1 MKIFKYFILILIF
14 LLGCSA
20 MVFYEGDIPADVVD
34 ARYTSSDSQFLRLG
48 DLGRLHYRDEG
59 RRQAP
64 PLLLI
69 HGSNAS
75 LHIFEPWVV
84 RLKDKFRIITIDLP
98 GHGLT
103 GEVPSGDYSS
113 KTMVE
118 VVNALVN
125 KLELEHFVIGGS
137 AMGGSVALRYVLDHP
152 EKITGLVLIDA
163 AGYTK
168 NGGETDTSQGILAFS
183 LIKHRWFRAIG
194 EVMDPYYFVSQG
206 LKGAF
211 HDQAFVTEAM
221 VMRYHDLTLR
231 KGTRKATMKRFSQTT
246 DENFQD
252 GDLANFAELDLPTLL
267 MWGKED
273 AIAPFTLTAGYEAL
287 VPNISTA
294 YYADVGHLPME
305 EVPKTSAADLI
316 DFMEAIDEN

>member
-1 MKIFKYFILILIF
+1 
-14 LLGCSA
+14 
-20 MVFYEGDIPADVVD
+20 
-34 ARYTSSDSQFLRLG
+34 
-48 DLGRLHYRDEG
+48 
-59 RRQAP
+59 
-64 PLLLI
+64 
-69 HGSNAS
+69 
-75 LHIFEPWVV
+75 
-84 RLKDKFRIITIDLP
+84 
-98 GHGLT
+98 
-103 GEVPSGDYSS
+103 
-113 KTMVE
+113 
-118 VVNALVN
+118 
-125 KLELEHFVIGGS
+125 
-137 AMGGSVALRYVLDHP
+137 
-152 EKITGLVLIDA
+152 
-163 AGYTK
+163 
-168 NGGETDTSQGILAFS
+168 
-183 LIKHRWFRAIG
+183 
-194 EVMDPYYFVSQG
+194 MDPYYFVSQG